1 VSTDEADATFRCVE
15 LAPREHI
22 VIYHQIRIAMK
33 PEVPE
38 DEVQRGLEL
47 LRTLGRELDVV
58 EFWLVGRDFGGEFEY
73 GALYALKDIDAY
85 RTYMFAP
92 LHRQIDEAGLPLV
105 AKITSQDLTDDP
117 DPQIGAKIAEVH
129 AARLAGDPGLV
140 DLVEGLGSYEGGGTT
155 NSA

>member
-1 VSTDEADATFRCVE
+1 M
-15 LAPREHI
+15 
-22 VIYHQIRIAMK
+22 IYRQIRVTMK

-58 EFWLVGRDFGGEFEY
+58 EFWMVGRDFGSEFEY

-85 RTYMFAP
+85 RSYMFAP
-92 LHRQIDEAGLPLV
+92 LHRQIDEFGLPRV
-105 AKITSQDLTDDP
+105 AKITANDLTDDP
-117 DPQIGAKIAEVH
+117 DPQIGAKIAEIQ

-140 DLVEGLGSYEGGGTT
+140 ELSERLGFNEGSGTT
-155 NSA
+155 TSA